1 MKKTLCSILL
11 IFSITMLS
19 GCDSL
24 KSLINTK
31 DSTTPNADSTNISNE
46 TPSGGEDTNNNNGV
60 SSYTIKDFYP
70 FKENI
75 KYEYVGKGNEYAAF
89 RLSVDYI
96 KDNRIQLRK
105 NNGGTEVVNVLEYKD
120 KQLKLIFSKEE
131 CYYREDFTSKPSNKD
146 EILLKEPLVKGTTWT
161 LSDGRKRYI
170 SNVDVPITNLSG
182 SYKALEV
189 TTEDNTQK
197 TLDYYALNTGL
208 VQTIY
213 SPKSMEVKSS
223 LNTLTPNSLLTQNV
237 KLYYPDIN
245 SEKLCFTEKQ
255 LNFKTNDIT
264 KQVFEKAFKEA
275 PSKELIKLLGQNVK
289 IKSLYLNG
297 NTVYVDFTKDFV
309 SEMNAGSGTEAL
321 ILQCIANTLG
331 DYYKTSKVY
340 ITIENAPYSSGHIVM
355 KKGETFTV
363 NTKNAVELKK

>member
-1 MKKTLCSILL
+1 MKKILCSILL

-19 GCDSL
+19 GCDSI
-24 KSLINTK
+24 KNFINTNDNIK
-31 DSTTPNADSTNISNE
+31 PNTDSSDISDE
-46 TPSGGEDTNNNNGV
+46 TPSAGEENSV
-60 SSYTIKDFYP
+60 ASYTIKDFYP

-75 KYEYVGKGNEYAAF
+75 KYEYVGTGNEYAAF
-89 RLSVDYI
+89 RLSIDYI

-120 KQLKLIFSKEE
+120 KQLKLIFLKEE

-170 SNVDVPITNLSG
+170 SNVDVPITTLLGNF
-182 SYKALEV
+182 KALEI
-189 TTEDNTQK
+189 TTEDKTQT

-208 VQTIY
+208 VQTIFK
-213 SPKSMEVKSS
+213 PMEVKSS
-223 LNTLTPNSLLTQNV
+223 LNMITPDSALTQSV
-237 KLYYPDIN
+237 KFYYPDIN
-245 SEKLCFTEKQ
+245 SEKLYYTEKQ
-255 LNFKTNDIT
+255 LSFKTNDIT
-264 KQVFEKAFKEA
+264 KQVFQKNFQQA
-275 PSKELIKLLGQNVK
+275 PSKELGKLLGPNVK

-309 SEMNAGSGTEAL
+309 VEMNAGSGTEAL
-321 ILQCIANTLG
+321 ILQCITNTLG
-331 DYYKTSKVY
+331 DYYKTTKVY
-340 ITIENAPYSSGHIVM
+340 ITIENEPYSSGHIIM

-363 NTKNAVELKK
+363 NAKNAKKI

>member
-1 MKKTLCSILL
+1 MKKALCSILL
-11 IFSITMLS
+11 IFFITMLS
-19 GCDSL
+19 GCDSM
-24 KSLINTK
+24 KNFINTN
-31 DSTTPNADSTNISNE
+31 DSKPNTDSNNISNE
-46 TPSGGEDTNNNNGV
+46 SPSGGENTNDNNNIT
-60 SSYTIKDFYP
+60 SYTIKDFYP
-70 FKENI
+70 FKENT
-75 KYEYVGKGNEYAAF
+75 KYEYIGKGNEYAAF
-89 RLSVDYI
+89 ILSVDYI

-131 CYYREDFTSKPSNKD
+131 CYYREDFTSKPSNRD
-146 EILLKEPLVKGTTWT
+146 EILLKEPLIKGTTWT

-170 SNVDVPITNLSG
+170 SNVDVPITTLLGN
-182 SYKALEV
+182 YKALEI
-189 TTEDNTQK
+189 TTEDKTQK

-213 SPKSMEVKSS
+213 NPLNMEVKSS
-223 LNTLTPNSLLTQNV
+223 LNKITPNSALTQSI
-237 KLYYPDIN
+237 KFYYPN
-245 SEKLCFTEKQ
+245 VNNEGLYFTEKQ

-264 KQVFEKAFKEA
+264 KQVFEKSFKEA
-275 PSKELIKLLGQNVK
+275 PSKELGNLLGPNVK

-309 SEMNAGSGTEAL
+309 TEMNAGSGTEAL
-321 ILQCIANTLG
+321 ILQCITNTLG
-331 DYYKTSKVY
+331 DYYQTSKVY

-363 NTKNAVELKK
+363 NTKNAKKI